1 MWFVEA
7 AIISGVERLALLMSF
22 GSLIVALLAFLDRDR
37 KNKKIMPILSEPQER
52 RLSLRGK

>member
-37 KNKKIMPILSEPQER
+37 KNKKIMPILSPAGWAPLTER
-52 RLSLRGK
+52 